1 MEDESEGEDVAGGAE
16 LLSLLAGD
24 DLGGDI
30 AGGAAP
36 VEEVVFG
43 LGVGSQ
49 AKVGND
55 GSESVLAPEHDVF
68 RLDIAVHDLVLVHFV
83 EALCHAPHKCLNLFL
98 GEAGHPLVD
107 PAVELSVSQQLED
120 DVDGVLALE
129 NGLQLHDVG

>member
-16 LLSLLAGD
+16 LLAFLAGED
-24 DLGGDI
+24 FGSYI
-30 AGGAAP
+30 AGGAAA

-43 LGVGSQ
+43 LGIGGQ
-49 AKVGND
+49 AKVSDD
-55 GSESVLAPEHDVF
+55 GGESVLAPEHDVF
-68 RLDIAVHDLVLVHFV
+68 RLDVSVHDLILVHLV
-83 EALCHAPHKCLNLFL
+83 EALGHAPHKRLNLLL